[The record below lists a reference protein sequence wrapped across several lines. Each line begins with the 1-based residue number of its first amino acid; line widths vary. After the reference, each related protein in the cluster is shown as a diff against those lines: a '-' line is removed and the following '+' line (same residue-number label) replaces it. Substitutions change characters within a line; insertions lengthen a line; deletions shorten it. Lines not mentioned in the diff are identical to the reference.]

1 MFMPAAFSPVWSQRQ
16 AALMQADINTPGGEQ
31 ALEQYGQAYEV
42 LSNAEARQAYD
53 KEIGDKH
60 KNAGGPQTLGE
71 VASKAAVDSKG
82 AAVDLK
88 DALQSD
94 DPEDRAQLIGKAVT
108 ALGQSLGQGKL

>member
-1 MFMPAAFSPVWSQRQ
+1 
-16 AALMQADINTPGGEQ
+16 MQADINTPEGEK

-42 LSNAEARQAYD
+42 LSNTEAKQAYD
-53 KEIGDKH
+53 KETKDKY
-60 KNAGGPQTLGE
+60 KDAGGPQTLGD

-82 AAVDLK
+82 AAIDLK
-88 DALQSD
+88 DALQPD